1 MVQIITIRIIK
12 PTQMTEIVGACAVGV
27 AILMRR
33 KQRQQKSLK
42 CRSSQGA
49 YYHLVQE
56 LRLGDVATYRNF
68 VRMDAELITPFGKT
82 LVTHTDN
89 MMRMVISPGERLS
102 NTLRFLAT
110 GNFLNTT

>member
-1 MVQIITIRIIK
+1 MWLTGYG
-12 PTQMTEIVGACAVGV
+12 TDYYYMDYYAYTNVGTCAVGV

-33 KQRQQKSLK
+33 KQRQQKSSK

-68 VRMDAELITPFGKT
+68 VRMDAE
-82 LVTHTDN
+82 
-89 MMRMVISPGERLS
+89 
-102 NTLRFLAT
+102 
-110 GNFLNTT
+110 